1 MMHFMKK
8 LVLPLLLVVLLMSCS
23 SQRISLGMSEQRFI
37 KQHPH
42 ATQVELSERRTVYL
56 DNQSAEFYYF
66 KDSKLYK
73 MDRGFTPF
81 GSAKPLPTRQ

>member
-8 LVLPLLLVVLLMSCS
+8 LILPLLLVVLLMSCS
-23 SQRISLGMSEQRFI
+23 SQRISLGMPEQRFI
-37 KQHPH
+37 KQHPY

-56 DNQSAEFYYF
+56 DNQGAEFYYF

-73 MDRGFTPF
+73 MDHGFTPF
-81 GSAKPLPTRQ
+81 GSAKPVPSRQ